1 MTRLYRAAARRIQL
15 PAVGGLLGVCLAL
28 SLLVTPSVEGR
39 APESGQRPR
48 RPDPETYHWVL
59 PAQHSGVEVVDLHP
73 NDCYAIQRAEGL
85 PEDVVSGKVTD
96 FHEIAAQI
104 KTADLSFKLALE
116 IRNKLVDAYREVM
129 RMNV

>member
-1 MTRLYRAAARRIQL
+1 MVNPITSSGSLAQEAIQAALRRHAQAMDSGSAASAEAAGSPSSAN
-15 PAVGGLLGVCLAL
+15 PAGGVDFGELLREGVQ
-28 SLLVTPSVEGR
+28 SVDG
-39 APESGQRPR
+39 
-48 RPDPETYHWVL
+48 
-59 PAQHSGVEVVDLHP
+59 
-73 NDCYAIQRAEGL
+73 AIQRAEGL